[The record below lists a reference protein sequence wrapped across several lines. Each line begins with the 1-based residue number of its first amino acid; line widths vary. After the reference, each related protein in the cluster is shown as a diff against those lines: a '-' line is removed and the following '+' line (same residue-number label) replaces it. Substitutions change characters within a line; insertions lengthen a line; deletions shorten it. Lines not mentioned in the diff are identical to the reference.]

1 MQPLGSQRAGSL
13 RWEDAVHIREY
24 EQAVREIDGVR
35 VVIRA
40 PSWAQVG
47 NFGWANAAD
56 RGMSITD
63 YLRVRVNSQVGDY
76 EVTVVDGGGNIVHG
90 RTLVGTVRESYQ

>member
-1 MQPLGSQRAGSL
+1 MY
-13 RWEDAVHIREY
+13 IREY

-47 NFGWANAAD
+47 DFDWANAAD
-56 RGMSITD
+56 RGMSITN
-63 YLRVRVNSQVGDY
+63 YLRVRVKSRVGDY
-76 EVTVVDGGGNIVHG
+76 EVTVVDGEGNIVHG
-90 RTLVGTVRESYQ
+90 RMLVGTVRDSYQ